1 MVPLAVYL
9 RVPDSFDHVIKSN
22 PWTDS
27 TLIVPVDRLTIY
39 STWITPHAYKAGVL
53 KSGYYPLKGLKYIL
67 FKMIQ
72 VISILEKFYYS
83 SVCFPFAP
91 PRKHLGKNT
100 QVRGH
105 TSIAIRVAGK
115 KIGKKWSFAKPSSDP
130 HPPLVWFFW
139 WKTIFCQVF
148 GHFKAILDHFW
159 PFLRPQTWGLVFCLP
174 SETPPPPGLAKDHC
188 FSGFFFATFP

>member
-39 STWITPHAYKAGVL
+39 STWMTPHAYKAGVL

-91 PRKHLGKNT
+91 PWKHLGKNT

-115 KIGKKWSFAKPSSDP
+115 KNRKKCRLLPN
-130 HPPLVWFFW
+130 PPWAPPPVWFCFGEKNW
-139 WKTIFCQVF
+139 LPFILLENASTMAKTNFTLGPSQ
-148 GHFKAILDHFW
+148 KLKKN
-159 PFLRPQTWGLVFCLP
+159 PF
-174 SETPPPPGLAKDHC
+174 
-188 FSGFFFATFP
+188 

>member
-39 STWITPHAYKAGVL
+39 STWITPHADKAGVL

-115 KIGKKWSFAKPSSDP
+115 KIGKS
-130 HPPLVWFFW
+130 VV
-139 WKTIFCQVF
+139 FCQTPL
-148 GHFKAILDHFW
+148 G
-159 PFLRPQTWGLVFCLP
+159 
-174 SETPPPPGLAKDHC
+174 PPPRLVLFRWKKLTPIYFVRKCINNGKNKFYAWSQSKTKKKIL
-188 FSGFFFATFP
+188 FNIGPLFPRIL

>member
-27 TLIVPVDRLTIY
+27 TLIVPVDRLTFY

-91 PRKHLGKNT
+91 PWKHLGKNT

-115 KIGKKWSFAKPSSDP
+115 KNRKKCGLLPN
-130 HPPLVWFFW
+130 PPW
-139 WKTIFCQVF
+139 
-148 GHFKAILDHFW
+148 
-159 PFLRPQTWGLVFCLP
+159 
-174 SETPPPPGLAKDHC
+174 TPPPPRLVLFRWKKLTPIFLLENASIMAETNFTLGPISKPNK
-188 FSGFFFATFP
+188 FPL